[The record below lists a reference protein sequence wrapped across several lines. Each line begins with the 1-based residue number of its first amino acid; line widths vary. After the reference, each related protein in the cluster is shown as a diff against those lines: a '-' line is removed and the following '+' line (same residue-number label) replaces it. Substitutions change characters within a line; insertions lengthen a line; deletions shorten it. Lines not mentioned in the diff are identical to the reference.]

1 MHTHIY
7 SVPGVSCEHCVKA
20 ITTEVTRL
28 DGVRT
33 VDVDRIEKRVTIVAN
48 DTVTDMSLRA
58 AIEEAG
64 FDIAA

>member
-1 MHTHIY
+1 MQTHIY
-7 SVPGVSCEHCVKA
+7 AVPGVSCEHCVKA

-33 VDVDRIEKRVTIVAN
+33 VDVDLIAKKVTIVAN
-48 DTVTDMSLRA
+48 DTVSDQSLRA

>member
-20 ITTEVTRL
+20 ITTEVTKL

-33 VDVDRIEKRVTIVAN
+33 VDVDLIAKKVTIVAN
-48 DTVTDMSLRA
+48 DGVADSALRA
-58 AIEEAG
+58 AIDDAG
-64 FDIAA
+64 FDIVA